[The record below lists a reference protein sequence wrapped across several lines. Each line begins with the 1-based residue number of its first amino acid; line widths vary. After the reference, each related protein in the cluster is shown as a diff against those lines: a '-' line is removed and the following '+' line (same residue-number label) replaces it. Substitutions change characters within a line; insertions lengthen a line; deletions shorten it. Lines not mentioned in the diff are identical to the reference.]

1 MLTKKFILRIATLLL
16 ALLIVSEVAAVK
28 INDKLTLNGYWGL
41 EFEKM
46 FEEKGKGDPNGS
58 FDMDIFDLVFNLQLT
73 NRIRFAADL
82 TWEHGVATEDGWG
95 NVAIEYA
102 FPEVTIKEWFKI
114 RAGKMFTPLGNYN
127 EIHTAKPAM
136 LTIKEPLST
145 NKAHKFGSDIG
156 FAPRWGVGV
165 AFLGNIYAGDISM
178 DYVISATNGMP
189 DDAEYYGEQPYEA
202 DDNNPKALSA
212 RFRIY
217 PTYDLKIGVSLYTD
231 WRNRYTFDEEEEEW
245 SADEDDYLQLTSG
258 LGELVWTIG
267 NFTLESE
274 VAVGRYHTQ
283 DKEKIDRVGFYVLGA
298 YTFLDRLTPY
308 FRYEHLDPNLDMD
321 DDIGRQI
328 VFGANLQVADPLI
341 LKLDYTRVF
350 ADDSNDRFS
359 GGKNK
364 YGELRAAI
372 AVGF

>member
-1 MLTKKFILRIATLLL
+1 MLSRKNILKLTVLIL
-16 ALLIVSEVAAVK
+16 ALFTAGQIGAVK
-28 INDKLTLNGYWGL
+28 INDKLSINGYWGL

-58 FDMDIFDLVFNLQLT
+58 FDMDIFDIVLNLQLT

-82 TWEHGVATEDGWG
+82 TWEHGAATEDGWG
-95 NVAIEYA
+95 NVAMEYA
-102 FPEVTIKEWFKI
+102 FPEITITEWFKI
-114 RAGKMFTPLGNYN
+114 RGGKMFTPFGNYN

-156 FAPRWGVGV
+156 FAPRWGAGV
-165 AFLGNIYAGDISM
+165 ALLGNMQAGNISM
-178 DYVISATNGMP
+178 DYILGFTNGHP
-189 DDAEYYGEQPYEA
+189 DEAEYWEDPPYDT
-202 DDNNPKALSA
+202 DDNKAKAINA

-231 WRNRYTFDEEEEEW
+231 WRNKYSFDEEEEEFV
-245 SADEDDYLQLTSG
+245 AEEDKYLQLTSG
-258 LGELVWTIG
+258 LGELVWTLG

-283 DKEKIDRVGFYVLGA
+283 DEETIDRVGFYVLGA

-308 FRYEHLDPNLDMD
+308 VRYEHLDPNLDEED
-321 DDIGRQI
+321 DVGRQFI
-328 VFGANLQVADPLI
+328 FGANLQVADPLV
-341 LKLDYTRVF
+341 LKLDYSRVF
-350 ADDSNDRFS
+350 ADEYNDRFK

-364 YGELRAAI
+364 YGEIKAAV